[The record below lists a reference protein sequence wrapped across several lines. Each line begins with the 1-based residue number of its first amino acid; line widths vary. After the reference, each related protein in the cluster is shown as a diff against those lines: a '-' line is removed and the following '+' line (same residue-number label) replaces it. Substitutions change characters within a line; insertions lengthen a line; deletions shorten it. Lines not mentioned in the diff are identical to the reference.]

1 MKKHNLKY
9 YKIPSIA
16 NSRIGCLPY
25 SLFWIFLL
33 LLVCIGFWYY
43 LKTSQTRNLLID
55 QLAIFAIAILIDLG
69 IGDPPERVEKFYPI
83 VWISRLINF
92 FDRLTRR
99 GNARKEKIWGA
110 VYAMFTVSVF
120 SLPCLLLIFIPYE
133 LIYVILGSLIFK
145 MTFTIKGLERYGI
158 KAMEAVN
165 LEDKREAVDKIV
177 SRDVTDLD
185 MEHLNSAA
193 IESVAENT
201 TDSVIAPFFYF
212 ALFGVF
218 GAMVYRVLNTLDAV
232 VGYKTTRH
240 INFGWFSAKADDM
253 MNYIPERIA
262 AGLIKLTSDTRRL
275 RRRSYKKTE
284 TERVHLTI
292 AAMSHALNVKLEKI
306 GHYSVEEI
314 SFKAARSEHIGAAIR
329 IAKRSTFLFAFVC
342 SAFMTAIY
350 FLVSVL
356 LR

>member
-1 MKKHNLKY
+1 MKKKFGLKY
-9 YKIPSIA
+9 YKSPSIA
-16 NSRIGCLPY
+16 NSRIGCLPH
-25 SLFWIFLL
+25 SLFWICLL

-43 LKTSQTRNLLID
+43 MKTTQTRNLLID
-55 QLAIFAIAILIDLG
+55 QIVIFAVAILIDLG

-83 VWISRLINF
+83 VWISRLMNF

-120 SLPCLLLIFIPYE
+120 SLPCLLLIFIPCE

-158 KAMEAVN
+158 KAMEAAN

-177 SRDVTDLD
+177 SRDVADLD

-201 TDSVIAPFFYF
+201 TDSVIAPFLYF

-262 AGLIKLTSDTRRL
+262 AGLIKLTSDTRL
-275 RRRSYKKTE
+275 RRSYKKTE

-292 AAMSHALNVKLEKI
+292 AAMSHALNVKLEKK
-306 GHYSVEEI
+306 GHYSVEEV
-314 SFKAARSEHIGAAIR
+314 SFEAASSEHIGKAIR
-329 IAKRSTFLFAFVC
+329 IAKRSTFLFAFVYI
-342 SAFMTAIY
+342 AVMTTIY
-350 FLVSVL
+350 FIVFVL